1 MNPSPLQS
9 RDPSAVVE
17 NSAPAP
23 LVSIITTVY
32 NQENYIADAIASVRS
47 QTCASWECIIVD
59 DGSKDQSYANAR
71 MLTQGDPRFKIVTKP
86 NGGLSSARNA
96 GIPHLAPQSRYI
108 VFLDG
113 DDLLAPEFLSQLS
126 NYLEAHPEAGLV
138 TCGFIELDQDARPV
152 KEGYRSRYA
161 PNALGF
167 PHQLKPG
174 ETVTPFATFFCATGQ
189 GPFTMVRRAIYEQ
202 TPGYDERLC
211 PHEDTDMFCHLALRA
226 EAHHL
231 PTPLYLKRNNE
242 TSIMNSKTEDAAKR
256 YAYFRA
262 DAYSI
267 FRNKWDHYPADDP
280 RQRAL
285 IDEARNYYYTRHRPF
300 RDFKVALKTLRL
312 IFKNPSRSQIAW
324 FLQLCKSGLRGLFNG
339 GGPAAK

>member
-1 MNPSPLQS
+1 MNPSPLHS
-9 RDPSAVVE
+9 SEPSALAE
-17 NSAPAP
+17 NAASGP

-32 NQENYIADAIASVRS
+32 NQENYIADAIASLKA
-47 QTCASWECIIVD
+47 QTCPDWECIIVD
-59 DGSKDQSYANAR
+59 DGSKDRSYANAQA
-71 MLTQGDPRFKIVTKP
+71 LTQGDPRFKVVTKP

-96 GIPHLAPQSRYI
+96 GVPHLAPRSRYI

-138 TCGFIELDQDARPV
+138 TCGFIELDQHARPV

-167 PHQLKPG
+167 PRQLKP
-174 ETVTPFATFFCATGQ
+174 EEAVTPFVTFFCATGQ
-189 GPFTMVRRAIYEQ
+189 GPFTMVRRSVYEQ

-226 EAHHL
+226 QAHHL
-231 PTPLYLKRNNE
+231 HTPLYLKRNHE
-242 TSIMNSKTEDAAKR
+242 TSIMNSTTEEAAKR

-262 DAYSI
+262 DAYSL
-267 FRNKWDHYPADDP
+267 FREKWDHYPTADP
-280 RQRAL
+280 RQQTL
-285 IDEARNYYYTRHRPF
+285 INEARKYYYTRHRPF
-300 RDFKVALKTLRL
+300 RDFKVALKTLGL
-312 IFKNPSRSQIAW
+312 ILKKPTRAQIAW
-324 FLQLCKSGLRGLFNG
+324 FLKLCKSGLSGLLMG
-339 GGPAAK
+339 GGAK